1 MRIVVLPGV
10 LRPPSDAALL
20 GGVMASDGSGLRGRE
35 ALDLCAGSGILGLT
49 AAKLGAR
56 ATAIDLSRRAVLN
69 ARLNARLNRLELEVL
84 RGDLFA
90 PVEGRHF
97 DLIVSNPPYIPAP
110 PDAVTRGAARAWD
123 AGPDGRA
130 LLDRICDAAAT
141 HLRPGGRILVVH
153 SSLSDPALSERRL
166 AAAGLATR
174 VVAEHEGELGPVGRE
189 REDYL
194 RSIGVV
200 DDDRTERMVVV
211 EGRLDA

>member
-1 MRIVVLPGV
+1 M
-10 LRPPSDAALL
+10 
-20 GGVMASDGSGLRGRE
+20 
-35 ALDLCAGSGILGLT
+35 
-49 AAKLGAR
+49 
-56 ATAIDLSRRAVLN
+56 
-69 ARLNARLNRLELEVL
+69 
-84 RGDLFA
+84 
-90 PVEGRHF
+90 
-97 DLIVSNPPYIPAP
+97 
-110 PDAVTRGAARAWD
+110 TRGAARAWD

-153 SSLSDPALSERRL
+153 SSLSDPAESERRL

-194 RSIGVV
+194 RSICVV